1 MKEINIAGKIFRPNR
16 FDSLGYATTFDF
28 LNTQEQIALASL
40 LSNVWKMHKNKK
52 PNDQEYDGYSKAI
65 SSTADSFGKEFQ
77 GNIHNGESTTSE
89 PTLRTL
95 IETLKTPR
103 TIIKTSVSCI
113 LFTSKNYQKR
123 N

>member
-1 MKEINIAGKIFRPNR
+1 MYEINIAGKIFRPNR

-77 GNIHNGESTTSE
+77 GNIHNGESTTLYKHIQE
-89 PTLRTL
+89 LKRLRR
-95 IETLKTPR
+95 ER
-103 TIIKTSVSCI
+103 
-113 LFTSKNYQKR
+113 
-123 N
+123 